1 MRGSTSWEK
10 GGRDAAFF
18 LFLSAVA
25 VLGFGGSVQYPLAV
39 LRAGTFG
46 AALFWFFRRRGGSS
60 AEAGP
65 YGLLVGGFVL
75 LSIGHAVSSTY
86 VWVSLQHALNIAL
99 ASVLLAWSILL
110 FRRDPARMW
119 SAALAAVAVLA
130 SAEVGIALFQRF
142 SGGELRPPGTFDN
155 ANYLAEFLVA
165 ASLLGF
171 SRLLWETGSRRLR
184 FLEGAGA
191 GVFLAAAFFL
201 AGSRGVLV
209 ASVPAFGVLLVLR
222 YGLRRGGAL
231 LAGVGIPALFLL
243 GHRVVARFFGPD
255 VHGYSRWVIWKS
267 AVRTFLEHPFGVGL
281 GGFQYHWF
289 ETQSPVEEAFRRYG
303 KFAATAHNEY
313 LEVLSGLGAV
323 GFLLFLS
330 VLAYPVFLG
339 FRKRKEIP
347 ADAVPVAAGA
357 AGVLVLTGVHALFS
371 SNFHVFGIFTLDAL
385 MLGALLSCLPAPRS
399 RTFALPAW
407 SRVAGIAG
415 CVALLV
421 VTAST
426 AAGTWSFDRG
436 ERRFRAGDLPG
447 AERAFRRA
455 ATADP
460 LRAAYPD
467 ALSRILYLGHLSERP
482 GPVPRSGRETGALDE
497 AIRWEGRAVSLN
509 LRERKY
515 FLRLSFLFAER
526 FRAAGD
532 PRDMESAL
540 ALASRLL
547 EIDPYG
553 TESYWHRSALWAS
566 TGRLEE
572 AMRDLERAVALEPNF
587 CRGYA
592 KLAEMS
598 GRTDPSSSAAWRERA
613 DACRR
618 RAAGIPLE
626 DYEKWLVEDPGK

>member
-1 MRGSTSWEK
+1 MRFEK
-10 GGRDAAFF
+10 GGIDAAFF
-18 LFLSAVA
+18 LFLFIVA
-25 VLGFGGSVQYPLAV
+25 VLGFGGSLQYPLAV
-39 LRAGTFG
+39 LRAGAFG
-46 AALFWFFRRRGGSS
+46 AGLWFLRRRGGPS
-60 AEAGP
+60 AEVGP
-65 YGLLVGGFVL
+65 YALLVGGVVL
-75 LSIGHAVSSTY
+75 LSAGHAFSSTY
-86 VWVSLQHALNIAL
+86 VWVSLQHALNFAL
-99 ASVLLAWSILL
+99 ASVLLAWAVLL
-110 FRRDPARMW
+110 FRRAPAEMW
-119 SAALAAVAVLA
+119 EATLAAVAVLA

-165 ASLLGF
+165 ASLLWF
-171 SRLLWETGSRRLR
+171 SILLWKTGSRRLR
-184 FLEGAGA
+184 YLAGAGV
-191 GVFLAAAFFL
+191 GVFLAAALFL

-243 GHRVVARFFGPD
+243 GHRVVARFFEPD
-255 VHGYSRWVIWKS
+255 VYNYSRWVIWKS

-281 GGFQYHWF
+281 GGFQYYWF

-313 LEVLSGLGAV
+313 LEVLSGLGAA

-330 VLAYPVFLG
+330 VLAYPVVLA

-347 ADAVPVAAGA
+347 AEKVPVAAGA

-371 SNFHVFGIFTLDAL
+371 SNFHVFGIFALDAV

-407 SRVAGIAG
+407 GRVAGIAG
-415 CVALLV
+415 CAALLV
-421 VTAST
+421 ATAST

-436 ERRFRAGDLPG
+436 ERLFRAGDLPG
-447 AERAFRRA
+447 AERAFRLA
-455 ATADP
+455 AKADP
-460 LRAAYPD
+460 FRAAYPD
-467 ALSRILYLGHLSERP
+467 AISRTLYQGYVSERP
-482 GPVPRSGRETGALDE
+482 GSVPQSGREAAALDE
-497 AIRWEGRAVSLN
+497 SIRWEGRAASLN

-540 ALASRLL
+540 SLASRLL
-547 EIDPYG
+547 EIDPYS
-553 TESYWHRSALWAS
+553 TEAYWHRSALWAS
-566 TGRLEE
+566 TGRLDG

-598 GRTDPSSSAAWRERA
+598 ERTDPPSSAAWKERA
-613 DACRR
+613 DACRK